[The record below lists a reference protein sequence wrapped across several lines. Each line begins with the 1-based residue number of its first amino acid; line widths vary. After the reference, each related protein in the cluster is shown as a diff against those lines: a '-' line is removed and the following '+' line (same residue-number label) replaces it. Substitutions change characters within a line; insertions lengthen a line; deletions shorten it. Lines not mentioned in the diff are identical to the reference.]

1 MKHKFLYFFTAILM
15 AISIYSCKDEDLVG
29 PKDSDREFMT
39 MFRDYKTTGISND
52 IYSSGIKQGTKNDV
66 YLNWF
71 GIDGAAGYRIKMVI
85 QGTSFDTDCLIDTV
99 VGPDV
104 LSMTI
109 PDLQYEVA
117 FRFAIQTL
125 SKRGEAYNS
134 KWFGY
139 GDGAHPSDYIGYTT
153 LTRGSNIPKVITVG
167 DVTETTMRINFDLTE
182 KVNDVNLE
190 AIDGKFPLDQITVA
204 PSYDNKN
211 LPSQSIKLTPED
223 IQKGYVDV
231 QGLSPNAV
239 YVVNGLN
246 NRVKRYWDRLYNTVM
261 VRMKGKVGAPIT
273 IKYNYDPNDTIQ
285 GAHTYKACR
294 IDTVLQNYMS
304 DNSLAEGTVFLLE
317 SGKTYYMQNTIT
329 MSKGFT
335 LKTTGPE
342 KATVL
347 MGVGKDANG
356 NPYNCNFSFGRNA
369 MNGEMGGIN
378 VESIVFDNI
387 KFDAPE
393 AYNFLNKPSTATTGL
408 GNYFINQF
416 SQAMPFI
423 LESFETRNCEFQR
436 MIRGW
441 VRFQGNS
448 YRVVRHWITDNCLF
462 YNCGLY
468 DSNGRGY
475 AWIQEDAAND
485 NTTVYNDM
493 NITNCSF
500 IDSPRD
506 NFLSEAKNRSWGADV
521 RWNINVS
528 NNTFFNFS
536 TRSIGRLLFSMR
548 YNPSNSSFTVE
559 KNLFIQHKA
568 DGDTRSMSLQGMDI
582 RNFNGVNF
590 YVRNNYSTNT
600 NLNSGSIF
608 SSNGF
613 SSTSQGA
620 GKYNVYGKS
629 ETEVKTGVVGIS
641 PADMMVSPNSLG
653 KNGEVNMH
661 EYDLN
666 GLYYK
671 NSDAVRNHEIYKL
684 GIGDPR
690 WRKNVTPN

>member
-1 MKHKFLYFFTAILM
+1 
-15 AISIYSCKDEDLVG
+15 
-29 PKDSDREFMT
+29 
-39 MFRDYKTTGISND
+39 
-52 IYSSGIKQGTKNDV
+52 
-66 YLNWF
+66 
-71 GIDGAAGYRIKMVI
+71 MVI
-85 QGTSFDTDCLIDTV
+85 QGTSFDTDCLIDTI

-139 GDGAHPSDYIGYTT
+139 GDGAHPSDYIGYIT
-153 LTRGSNIPKVITVG
+153 LTRGSNIPKVITVD
-167 DVTETTMRINFDLTE
+167 DVTETTMRINFNLTE
-182 KVNDVNLE
+182 KANDVNLE
-190 AIDGKFPLDQITVA
+190 VIDGKFPLDQITVA

-211 LPSQSIKLTPED
+211 LPSQSIKLTQED
-223 IQKGYVDV
+223 IQRGYIDV

-261 VRMKGKVGAPIT
+261 VRMKGKVGDPIT

-294 IDTVLQNYMS
+294 IDTVIQKYMS

-335 LKTTGPE
+335 LKTTGAE

-347 MGVGKDANG
+347 MAVGKDVNG

-393 AYNFLNKPSTATTGL
+393 AYNYLNKPSTATTGL
-408 GNYFINQF
+408 GNYFINQY

-423 LESFETRNCEFQR
+423 LESFEIRNCEFQR

-441 VRFQGNS
+441 VRFQGKFIPS
-448 YRVVRHWITDNCLF
+448 CPSLDYRQLF
-462 YNCGLY
+462 
-468 DSNGRGY
+468 
-475 AWIQEDAAND
+475 
-485 NTTVYNDM
+485 V
-493 NITNCSF
+493 
-500 IDSPRD
+500 
-506 NFLSEAKNRSWGADV
+506 
-521 RWNINVS
+521 
-528 NNTFFNFS
+528 
-536 TRSIGRLLFSMR
+536 
-548 YNPSNSSFTVE
+548 
-559 KNLFIQHKA
+559 
-568 DGDTRSMSLQGMDI
+568 LQLWS
-582 RNFNGVNF
+582 V
-590 YVRNNYSTNT
+590 
-600 NLNSGSIF
+600 
-608 SSNGF
+608 
-613 SSTSQGA
+613 
-620 GKYNVYGKS
+620 
-629 ETEVKTGVVGIS
+629 
-641 PADMMVSPNSLG
+641 
-653 KNGEVNMH
+653 
-661 EYDLN
+661 
-666 GLYYK
+666 
-671 NSDAVRNHEIYKL
+671 
-684 GIGDPR
+684 
-690 WRKNVTPN
+690 